1 MSKVE
6 NNIDIYY
13 AVGKANTL
21 RKEYELITIIK
32 NVTLHDESLSQQLQQ
47 K

>member
-21 RKEYELITIIK
+21 RKEYELITIMKKRI
-32 NVTLHDESLSQQLQQ
+32 SA
-47 K
+47 

>member
-6 NNIDIYY
+6 NVLDIYY

-21 RKEYELITIIK
+21 RQKNELAAIMK
-32 NVTLHDESLSQQLQQ
+32 KPNSE
-47 K
+47 